1 MDIVQ
6 EIEGDVV
13 IQKVNLKRATYN
25 EAEDL
30 KTNLE
35 KDFNDGMK
43 KIVVDL
49 SKCKYMDSTFLGALV
64 QELKNFS
71 LKGGKLRLA
80 GVHAEV
86 EQRKKLLPALR
97 NKNCWVK
104 NEMDKFSFNFN
115 ISCIIVLLWLC
126 SD

>member
-25 EAEDL
+25 QAENL

-49 SKCKYMDSTFLGALV
+49 SLCKYMDSTFLGALV

-71 LKGGKLRLA
+71 SKGGKLRLA
-80 GVHAEV
+80 GVHSEV
-86 EQRKKLLPALR
+86 E
-97 NKNCWVK
+97 
-104 NEMDKFSFNFN
+104 
-115 ISCIIVLLWLC
+115 VLLNMTGMHRVF
-126 SD
+126 SIFKTREEAVASFKQ